1 MLKSVLNASKGAK
14 RYVAPS
20 QGLHVSPRIEMVKI
34 LAMRRNLSTNTGRA
48 DVEET
53 SEQRSDDSQGKDATA
68 TIPWYL
74 REDMGSSR
82 VQPTEKELPSIPE
95 DAPASVESFVKLLAN
110 DYGLEDILLFDLAKL
125 DATHEYHTDNQ
136 LAKYMIICTGK
147 SEKHIYKAA
156 SSLRLHVK
164 HEYGILPTMEG
175 MSSMNLKPTAR
186 RRMMKRANKRP
197 IATDNDYGRA
207 ANSWVMCDTMIDDI
221 FVHMLTKERREDL
234 NLESLWCLP
243 EDAWK
248 YERADKSEAESDD
261 IFIGI
266 RGYHTATPFSRAH
279 CACLHTSSVQL
290 LRHNNDISQNGEV
303 DKRALEEQISSLK
316 SAPTG
321 GSVESFNERFNAYKK
336 IHIVSPD
343 VISFDDTVASL
354 LSKYT
359 SKELLLNDGMNLVS
373 ERDRDVV
380 EIIKLLLDSPE
391 LGSKYDLDDPKE
403 VKAYIDERFDVLAGL
418 IDEVYRF
425 SGKSP
430 KLTEVPE
437 MLPLLWRLTYYEHAA
452 SVAPN
457 LVDRIIYDD
466 APFEKMSVLPSISL
480 ASNRSRDVLD
490 LVDYY
495 IKEESPDV
503 KLTKSMK
510 ELILFTYGN
519 AGKWKQFWK
528 MWEENFHIF
537 SSRNTD
543 PSTSLSHWVRLV
555 VYLTC
560 RNDVSSMLHF
570 LNVLLDN
577 PSANGSLKAQ
587 LENNSY
593 SFKSATEKKKL
604 KESLMLMLDSISQS
618 NPNMSSLSTVKDFAL
633 RLEE

>member
-1 MLKSVLNASKGAK
+1 MLKLVLNASKGAK
-14 RYVAPS
+14 RHVAPLQS
-20 QGLHVSPRIEMVKI
+20 INVLTRTGLVKI
-34 LAMRRNLSTNTGRA
+34 LAMRRYLNTNANRA
-48 DVEET
+48 DVEEA
-53 SEQRSDDSQGKDATA
+53 SEQRNDDSQGKDATA
-68 TIPWYL
+68 TTPWYL
-74 REDMGSSR
+74 REDIGSSR
-82 VQPTEKELPSIPE
+82 VKHAEKELPAIPE
-95 DAPASVESFVKLLAN
+95 DAPGSVELFVKLLAN
-110 DYGLEDILLFDLAKL
+110 DYGMEDILLFDLAKL

-164 HEYGILPTMEG
+164 HEYNILPTMEG

-248 YERADKSEAESDD
+248 YERTDKSEAESDD

-266 RGYHTATPFSRAH
+266 RGYHTATPFSRVHRAY
-279 CACLHTSSVQL
+279 LHTSSTLL
-290 LRHNNDISQNGEV
+290 LRHNNDMSNNGGV

-316 SAPTG
+316 AVPNG
-321 GSVESFNERFNAYKK
+321 GSVELFNERFNAYKK
-336 IHIVSPD
+336 IHVVSPD
-343 VISFDDTVASL
+343 VVSFDDTSASL
-354 LSKYT
+354 LAKYA
-359 SKELLLNDGMNLVS
+359 SKELLLNDGINLAS

-380 EIIKLLLDSPE
+380 EMIKLLLDSPE
-391 LGSKYDLDDPKE
+391 LGSKYDLEDPKE
-403 VKAYIDERFDVLAGL
+403 MRAFIDERFDILAGL
-418 IDEVYRF
+418 IDDVYRF

-437 MLPLLWRLTYYEHAA
+437 MLPLLWRLTYYEHAP
-452 SVAPN
+452 SVTPN

-466 APFEKMSVLPSISL
+466 APLEKLSVLPSISL

-490 LVDYY
+490 LVEYY
-495 IKEESPDV
+495 IKKESPDV

-528 MWEENFHIF
+528 MWQENFQIF
-537 SSRNTD
+537 TSRNTD
-543 PSTSLSHWVRLV
+543 PSTTLSHWVRLV
-555 VYLTC
+555 VYLAC

-570 LNVLLDN
+570 LNVFLDN
-577 PSANGSLKAQ
+577 SSANGSLKAQ
-587 LENNSY
+587 LENNGY
-593 SFKSATEKKKL
+593 TFKSATEKKQL

-618 NPNMSSLSTVKDFAL
+618 NPNMSSLLTVKDFAL
-633 RLEE
+633 RLED

>member
-1 MLKSVLNASKGAK
+1 MLKLVLNASKGAK
-14 RYVAPS
+14 RHVAPLPS
-20 QGLHVSPRIEMVKI
+20 IHVVPRAGMVKL
-34 LAMRRNLSTNTGRA
+34 LAMRRNLSTNTNRA
-48 DVEET
+48 DVVEA
-53 SEQRSDDSQGKDATA
+53 SEQRNDDSQGKDATA
-68 TIPWYL
+68 TTPWYL
-74 REDMGSSR
+74 REDIGSSR
-82 VQPTEKELPSIPE
+82 VKPAEKELPVIPE
-95 DAPASVESFVKLLAN
+95 DAPAAVELFVKLLAN
-110 DYGLEDILLFDLAKL
+110 DYGMEDILLFDLAKL
-125 DATHEYHTDNQ
+125 DATHEYHADNQ

-164 HEYGILPTMEG
+164 HEYNILPTMEG

-248 YERADKSEAESDD
+248 YERTDKSEAESDD

-266 RGYHTATPFSRAH
+266 RGYHTATPFSRVHRAY
-279 CACLHTSSVQL
+279 LHTSSAL
-290 LRHNNDISQNGEV
+290 LDRHNIDMLNNGAV

-316 SAPTG
+316 AAPIG
-321 GSVESFNERFNAYKK
+321 GSVELFNERFNAYKK
-336 IHIVSPD
+336 VHVISPD
-343 VISFDDTVASL
+343 VVSFDDTTASL
-354 LSKYT
+354 LAKYA
-359 SKELLLNDGMNLVS
+359 SKELLLNDGIDLVT

-391 LGSKYDLDDPKE
+391 LGSKYDLEHPKE
-403 VKAYIDERFDVLAGL
+403 VKAFIDERFDILAGL
-418 IDEVYRF
+418 IDDVYRF
-425 SGKSP
+425 SRKSP

-437 MLPLLWRLTYYEHAA
+437 MLPLLWRLTYYEHAP
-452 SVAPN
+452 SVTPN

-466 APFEKMSVLPSISL
+466 APLEKMSVLPSISL

-490 LVDYY
+490 LVEYY

-528 MWEENFHIF
+528 MWEENFQIF
-537 SSRNTD
+537 TSRNTD
-543 PSTSLSHWVRLV
+543 PSTTLSHWVRLV
-555 VYLTC
+555 VYLAC

-577 PSANGSLKAQ
+577 SSANGSLKAQ
-587 LENNSY
+587 LENNGY
-593 SFKSATEKKKL
+593 TFKSATEKKQL
-604 KESLMLMLDSISQS
+604 KESLLLMLDSISKS
-618 NPNMSSLSTVKDFAL
+618 NPNMSSLLTVKDFAL
-633 RLEE
+633 RLED